1 MLKNLKCKQK
11 ASYLRNK
18 KLIFERKIKK
28 LKEIMEQKEKK
39 EKMDA
44 EERERL
50 LRQLDDFGESWDLN
64 VVDTKLMKLSSEK
77 DKRRAL
83 KIQFQS

>member
-1 MLKNLKCKQK
+1 
-11 ASYLRNK
+11 
-18 KLIFERKIKK
+18 
-28 LKEIMEQKEKK
+28 
-39 EKMDA
+39 MDT

-50 LRQLDDFGESWDLN
+50 LRQLDDFRGSWDLN